1 MCLARTVTISS
12 VYKLNNGLHER
23 AARGRCS
30 SVLGGRAAEIQPA
43 IEMQLD
49 GGEYQGHRPR
59 CET

>member
-30 SVLGGRAAEIQPA
+30 SVLGGRAAE
-43 IEMQLD
+43 MQLD
-49 GGEYQGHRPR
+49 GGEYQGHRPH